1 MKKWLLLAVLFIAA
15 ASVPTEAQNRYEWKQ
30 ATAQQQMRSLNNPR
44 NTDGIELYSSK
55 GKLVIKTPVKTTV
68 RVLTILGQTISQAVV
83 EPGTFEL
90 NLNTHGIFIVKV
102 GDYTL
107 RVAL

>member
-1 MKKWLLLAVLFIAA
+1 MKKWLLFAILFIAA
-15 ASVPTEAQNRYEWKQ
+15 ASVPAEAQSRYEWRQ
-30 ATAQQQMRSLNNPR
+30 ATTEQQLRSLNNPR
-44 NTDGIELYSSK
+44 NTDGIELYSSQ